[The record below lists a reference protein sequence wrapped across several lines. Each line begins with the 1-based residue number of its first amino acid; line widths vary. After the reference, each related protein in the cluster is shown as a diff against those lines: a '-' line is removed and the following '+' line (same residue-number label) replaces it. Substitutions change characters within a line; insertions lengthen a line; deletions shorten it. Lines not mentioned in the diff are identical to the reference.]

1 MLEASG
7 WGRLATV
14 LVVSGWGRL
23 VAVLVVSEW
32 GRLVG
37 MGSCGAGGADTAAT

>member
-7 WGRLATV
+7 WGRLVTV